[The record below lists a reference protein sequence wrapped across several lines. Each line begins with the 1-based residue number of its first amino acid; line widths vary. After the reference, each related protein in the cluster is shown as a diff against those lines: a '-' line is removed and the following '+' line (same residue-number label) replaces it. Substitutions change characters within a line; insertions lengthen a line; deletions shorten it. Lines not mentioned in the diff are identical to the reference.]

1 MNLVIGSGPAAIS
14 AAHALLDNR
23 QEVTI
28 IDTGIDLESEK
39 KRLVESFANQ
49 LPEEWSKDKIHSI
62 KGNINI
68 NAKGIPKKH
77 LFGSDFPYR
86 NFNHISSFSS
96 HAIEF
101 FLSYAKGGFS
111 NIWGAAML
119 PFTKDDIKDWPI
131 SFEELKKHYD
141 AVSTMTHLAVPEDDL
156 TDIFPIQP
164 GQNSKLE
171 LTQQATRLF
180 SIFENQKNTITDVGF
195 NWGQSRLAVK
205 AKQNPKESGCV
216 YCGMCM
222 YGCPYKHIYSSA
234 HTLDEIKSSITY
246 QRGFLVEKIVE
257 QDDHVRVIAHHV
269 DSKEKK
275 IFKGDRAFLGTGV
288 HSTTKIILESL
299 HRYNEEI
306 QLINS
311 DYFIMPNL
319 MYSRT
324 KGVLSERLT
333 TLSQIFLELEDKKL
347 SPFTMH
353 YQIYTYNDLY
363 IRAMHNLL
371 GPLFF
376 IAKPFLLPLL
386 ERLIVVQG
394 YIHSDHSSTM
404 MAKLTTE
411 GNQSLYKVRGV
422 VNSESRKLMKG
433 MAKKLRKYHR
443 ELGFH
448 PMTWL
453 QRPGLPGGG
462 CHSGV

>member
-1 MNLVIGSGPAAIS
+1 M
-14 AAHALLDNR
+14 
-23 QEVTI
+23 
-28 IDTGIDLESEK
+28 
-39 KRLVESFANQ
+39 KR
-49 LPEEWSKDKIHSI
+49 K
-62 KGNINI
+62 
-68 NAKGIPKKH
+68 
-77 LFGSDFPYR
+77 Y
-86 NFNHISSFSS
+86 
-96 HAIEF
+96 
-101 FLSYAKGGFS
+101 
-111 NIWGAAML
+111 
-119 PFTKDDIKDWPI
+119 
-131 SFEELKKHYD
+131 LK
-141 AVSTMTHLAVPEDDL
+141 
-156 TDIFPIQP
+156 
-164 GQNSKLE
+164 
-171 LTQQATRLF
+171 
-180 SIFENQKNTITDVGF
+180 
-195 NWGQSRLAVK
+195 
-205 AKQNPKESGCV
+205 
-216 YCGMCM
+216 
-222 YGCPYKHIYSSA
+222 
-234 HTLDEIKSSITY
+234 EI
-246 QRGFLVEKIVE
+246 V
-257 QDDHVRVIAHHV
+257 
-269 DSKEKK
+269 
-275 IFKGDRAFLGTGV
+275 LGTGV

-462 CHSGV
+462 CHSGGSFPMSKMPTGLESDRLGRTGGLKRTHIVDSSIFPTIPATTITFTSMANSHRIATEVSQGKGL